1 MIGVLG
7 FFFGKNYLKKYTYTK
22 ERADL
27 NAYLGI
33 EDEHSYPVIYRGEK
47 SDLEAREFDGE
58 IYIPFETALNM
69 FNDRFYVGGGAG
81 LMLGALGQPVYTV
94 QGFAD
99 AMAYWFPRKS
109 TLTTGVRVGYIK
121 NFSGGDLF
129 HADVTVGWSWGLPS
143 GHGLSANI
151 GLSGSRGM
159 SIIAIDLISLSLSLA
174 PVLSV
179 AYEF

>member
-1 MIGVLG
+1 MAMKKISVLFIVVLAFIQMNAFAQEDIPAYRARGYKANVSYTNLGLLWNGV
-7 FFFGKNYLKKYTYTK
+7 
-22 ERADL
+22 
-27 NAYLGI
+27 
-33 EDEHSYPVIYRGEK
+33 
-47 SDLEAREFDGE
+47 
-58 IYIPFETALNM
+58 ETSHGYM

-121 NFSGGDLF
+121 NFSGDDLF